1 MDGLKIIQEIEV
13 TVANNP
19 HLIIRE
25 KGQILTK
32 LNELKEQN
40 KKTSEE
46 KNISKRSII

>member
-32 LNELKEQN
+32 LNELKELY
-40 KKTSEE
+40 K
-46 KNISKRSII
+46 KNIRRKGNY

>member
-25 KGQILTK
+25 KGQILAK
-32 LNELKEQN
+32 LNELKELY
-40 KKTSEE
+40 K
-46 KNISKRSII
+46 KNIRRKRNY